1 MARVRH
7 GQGRGLPR
15 RSARGAADVR
25 GGHRRDL
32 PARALGSAVQPHA
45 RRQDRPAAVRRAHA
59 QPRRG
64 AGPTRVLRGRPNGPH
79 DPADA
84 VPAVRQEERSVL
96 QRVLR
101 AGPADG
107 RRRMRRRRGVR
118 ARDGRAPRV
127 PLQGR
132 PVRHRRL
139 RPDVQG
145 LLQRAHADGRRPRGA
160 VPSRAAARGHG
171 VLPVPPDR
179 RLQDG
184 HPAFGGGPRRGRHPA
199 EQRGRALH
207 GALRAD
213 RQGPRPPRHGEP
225 RDLPGDQGGSRRR
238 PQARRG
244 VARRPPPAAR
254 GDRGEAARRDRV
266 RPRLPR
272 RRADHRARPD
282 PADRALRDGRHPDQR
297 RRAGRRRRG
306 RDAGPGPVR
315 GRRMR
320 VRLGPRREPA
330 GDELAARH
338 RGVRTPRRRRTQP
351 GSARRPTCPS
361 SPNAPRGWSARWS
374 TAC

>member
-15 RSARGAADVR
+15 RPARGAADVR

-45 RRQDRPAAVRRAHA
+45 RGKIDQRRFGGHTRNHGEAPVRRACFAADRTGHMIL
-59 QPRRG
+59 QTLYQQCVKRNVRFFNEFYVLDQLMVDG
-64 AGPTRVLRGRPNGPH
+64 ACAGVVAYELATGELHVFRSKAVLFATG
-79 DPADA
+79 
-84 VPAVRQEERSVL
+84 
-96 QRVLR
+96 
-101 AGPADG
+101 
-107 RRRMRRRRGVR
+107 
-118 ARDGRAPRV
+118 
-127 PLQGR
+127 
-132 PVRHRRL
+132 RL

-213 RQGPRPPRHGEP
+213 RQGPRPPRHGQP

-238 PQARRG
+238 AQARRG

-254 GDRGEAARRDRV
+254 GDRGEAAGRDRV

-320 VRLGPRREPA
+320 VRLGPRREPP

-338 RGVRTPRRRRTQP
+338 RGVRTPRRRPR
-351 GSARRPTCPS
+351 GRVLRARPTCPS